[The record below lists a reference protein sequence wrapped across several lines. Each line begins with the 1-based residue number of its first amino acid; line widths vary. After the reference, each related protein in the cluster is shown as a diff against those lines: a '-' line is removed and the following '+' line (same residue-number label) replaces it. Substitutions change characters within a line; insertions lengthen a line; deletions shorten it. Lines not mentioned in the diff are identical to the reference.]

1 MKVYY
6 FGCFDDVGHHLHDSD
21 GCTISD
27 RNATPWSWPEV
38 DGSLAPE
45 GEQFQSLA
53 LLHKKEGW
61 TAIAFWDRTLD
72 TRGNSN
78 SAFFAEGDFTFEEM
92 LELAKKYFP
101 AQVKRIG
108 TIRLKEPKC

>member
-6 FGCFDDVGHHLHDSD
+6 FGCFDEVGHYLYYPD
-21 GCTISD
+21 GRSVYERD
-27 RNATPWSWPEV
+27 ATPWSWPAI

-45 GEQFQSLA
+45 GQQVQGLA
-53 LLHKKEGW
+53 LLHKKDGW
-61 TAIAFWDRTLD
+61 TAIAFWDRTFD
-72 TRGNSN
+72 SRGNSN
-78 SAFFAEGDFTFEEM
+78 SAFLAEGDFTFEEM

-108 TIRLKEPKC
+108 KINLKTN